1 MNARQRGQCRGDGRI
16 AGDQEVAWTDAWR
29 VLPTKGKQAPTE
41 GKQAPGG
48 ACAVARRVWLA
59 SLLLMASLALG
70 ACASVNPVGFQDSGD
85 WQPGLDVDLPHTGTN
100 VGIGTGGPLTVA
112 SENLTADGID
122 REASGPAGLTTA
134 RAEMLAQ
141 AEKAYQA
148 QDWDLALRLF
158 LQAVDGQT
166 ADPHAFLRIGN
177 IYHRHQDWVSAL
189 NAYSQAARNSAPQP
203 RAQRLLRTKA
213 VHNIVL
219 VGIEVVQ
226 AGLNGL
232 RALESSAHEDP
243 ADARALAD
251 AIEALAAEAG
261 RIAAAF
267 GPEERSAFPDV
278 PAAPLSP
285 ASAVSPGVR
294 MEAGS
299 QQSSSRVEYFRG
311 QPPVEDRPQP

>member
-1 MNARQRGQCRGDGRI
+1 
-16 AGDQEVAWTDAWR
+16 
-29 VLPTKGKQAPTE
+29 
-41 GKQAPGG
+41 
-48 ACAVARRVWLA
+48 VWLA

-100 VGIGTGGPLTVA
+100 VGIGTGGPVTA
-112 SENLTADGID
+112 AGENLAVDGID

-158 LQAVDGQT
+158 LQAVDEQT

-261 RIAAAF
+261 RIAAPSSPTRARR
-267 GPEERSAFPDV
+267 RSARPRIS
-278 PAAPLSP
+278 PCPGGARWKASP
-285 ASAVSPGVR
+285 AMTFSTQLMPSSTRTSWKVR
-294 MEAGS
+294 AMPRRARRCAG
-299 QQSSSRVEYFRG
+299 
-311 QPPVEDRPQP
+311 

>member
-1 MNARQRGQCRGDGRI
+1 MNAGQCGQCRGDGLI
-16 AGDQEVAWTDAWR
+16 AEDREPGWADAGR
-29 VLPTKGKQAPTE
+29 VLPTKGKQAPTQ
-41 GKQAPGG
+41 GKQAPRG
-48 ACAVARRVWLA
+48 ACAVAGWAWLA
-59 SLLLMASLALG
+59 PLLLMASLALG
-70 ACASVNPVGFQDSGD
+70 ACAGVNTTGLRDGGD
-85 WQPGLDVDLPHTGTN
+85 WQPGLDVDLPHAGTN
-100 VGIGTGGPLTVA
+100 VGIGTGGPVTAA
-112 SENLTADGID
+112 SENLAVDGID
-122 REASGPAGLTTA
+122 REASGPVRPTTA

-243 ADARALAD
+243 AEARALAD

-261 RIAAAF
+261 RSAAAF
-267 GPEERSAFPDV
+267 GPEERPAFPDV
-278 PAAPLSP
+278 PAVPLSP
-285 ASAVSPGVR
+285 ASAVSPPVR
-294 MEAGS
+294 MAVGS
-299 QQSSSRVEYFRG
+299 QQSSPRVEYFRG
-311 QPPVEDRPQP
+311 RPLVEGRPQP